1 MQTKVNDS
9 INFRQTS
16 TTINNIMVQN
26 KTDDS
31 QQLRKLLKE
40 KNKTNVIIDEMSK
53 TISKQNDDSRDQ
65 QSKRN
70 GKGVI
75 QNLVEDD
82 IEPGH
87 MPKSDFIKTDN
98 K

>member
-1 MQTKVNDS
+1 
-9 INFRQTS
+9 
-16 TTINNIMVQN
+16 
-26 KTDDS
+26 
-31 QQLRKLLKE
+31 
-40 KNKTNVIIDEMSK
+40 MSK